1 MCVSIILHTAA
12 QPVKTEKILDILGT
26 DNVIIT
32 DLKPETTLKEVDD
45 LSYLGVAPE
54 AKRTVR
60 IQLSAVSLECLP
72 CKHNICSTCMEEYKI
87 LPIPVCPAEDCSGK
101 ASEVDESN
109 LCDGICKKYVEEGK
123 YITTSCC
130 QAKIC
135 SACFETI
142 SGRKY
147 STGVE
152 ERCPSTE
159 CLRHADI
166 ARCQAEVKCK
176 NLPISGFPSKDECEH
191 AMCIQCLEK
200 MIDNCESAGSLPRCP
215 NESCNALYNVESVI
229 AMRAMLPGKSAFF
242 NKLSLDNNYY
252 YLIKD
257 EIVTPIKFSANFKS
271 VQRYC
276 EIDVKLSDGTESRKL
291 PFDRIGTIA
300 DLIREI
306 RRELNIAPEEKVYG
320 YYLTRPLN
328 VEGKSDDDGY
338 WDKPAEKLDINAE
351 SINETVE
358 KLNLS
363 TAITIVADIAGIV
376 QVKNDT
382 ALNDTG
388 I

>member
-1 MCVSIILHTAA
+1 LQKV
-12 QPVKTEKILDILGT
+12 T
-26 DNVIIT
+26 DVLVYPT
-32 DLKPETTLKEVDD
+32 
-45 LSYLGVAPE
+45 
-54 AKRTVR
+54 
-60 IQLSAVSLECLP
+60 
-72 CKHNICSTCMEEYKI
+72 
-87 LPIPVCPAEDCSGK
+87 EDCSGK
-101 ASEVDESN
+101 TSEVDESN
-109 LCDGICKKYVEEGK
+109 LCDRICKKYVEEGK

-257 EIVTPIKFSANFKS
+257 EIVTVS
-271 VQRYC
+271 
-276 EIDVKLSDGTESRKL
+276 
-291 PFDRIGTIA
+291 
-300 DLIREI
+300 
-306 RRELNIAPEEKVYG
+306 
-320 YYLTRPLN
+320 
-328 VEGKSDDDGY
+328 
-338 WDKPAEKLDINAE
+338 
-351 SINETVE
+351 
-358 KLNLS
+358 
-363 TAITIVADIAGIV
+363 
-376 QVKNDT
+376 NDT
-382 ALNDTG
+382 VLLSLNTR
-388 I
+388 